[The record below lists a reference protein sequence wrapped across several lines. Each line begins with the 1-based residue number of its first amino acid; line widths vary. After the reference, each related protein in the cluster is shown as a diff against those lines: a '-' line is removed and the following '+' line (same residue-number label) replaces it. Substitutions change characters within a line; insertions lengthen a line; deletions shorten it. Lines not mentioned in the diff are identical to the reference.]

1 LGTLNCLLKQKSS
14 WDSIKPAA
22 VGNVRDWKRWWSMF
36 RPVPLTEHKE
46 GRRLEVLGTSWNE
59 CFHNEFQ
66 FTWMKRWW
74 LSLIGLY
81 NQQQQQQ
88 KPDRTLSL
96 WLLEW
101 LKGCYNHVILMWK
114 MDHLCSVQASGIS
127 NQKQTRMVW
136 ITCPVLL
143 KRLFFSRIFECIPVL
158 RFCFRCSK
166 TRKEDEWVMR
176 SHQRCAW
183 LVLLFFAS
191 LLVGRAEQ
199 WVESWMSK
207 MCLLQ
212 IIWEAYL
219 DTFTL
224 LLSL

>member
-1 LGTLNCLLKQKSS
+1 MLCSLLSNSWLNRHYSISKTLKRIKIHLLLKLNLSFASS
-14 WDSIKPAA
+14 ACQNTHCIQNTAWLAGASSGWIWVHVALRCISSNPAS

-114 MDHLCSVQASGIS
+114 MDHLCSVQA
-127 NQKQTRMVW
+127 
-136 ITCPVLL
+136 
-143 KRLFFSRIFECIPVL
+143 
-158 RFCFRCSK
+158 
-166 TRKEDEWVMR
+166 
-176 SHQRCAW
+176 
-183 LVLLFFAS
+183 
-191 LLVGRAEQ
+191 
-199 WVESWMSK
+199 
-207 MCLLQ
+207 
-212 IIWEAYL
+212 
-219 DTFTL
+219 
-224 LLSL
+224 LSYGL